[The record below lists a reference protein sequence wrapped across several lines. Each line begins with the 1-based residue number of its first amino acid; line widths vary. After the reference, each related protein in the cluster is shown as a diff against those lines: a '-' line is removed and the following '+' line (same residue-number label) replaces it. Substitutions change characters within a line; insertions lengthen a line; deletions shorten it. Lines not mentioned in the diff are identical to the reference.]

1 MWKGQIEIKSVLEV
15 YWLGQALLLVH
26 ECLSSTAAL
35 VFATCNFS
43 SCTCM
48 EYRTHIWG
56 RGNGSSPFPI
66 SGSVSPEL
74 GRGAGGNAV
83 REAVAAGSSDGL
95 ESVQRISA
103 TTRLCA
109 PHIIAEPGR
118 CSAGEPCWASFWHGD
133 VCVSQSCSWFVANSR
148 PHLRDFCFQAYK
160 PSTMAKITTVLPAL
174 RCAWHGSCFWP
185 WHSLCHT
192 PGEASHS
199 TEASSIRISILCSL
213 GQPFAQ

>member
-1 MWKGQIEIKSVLEV
+1 
-15 YWLGQALLLVH
+15 
-26 ECLSSTAAL
+26 
-35 VFATCNFS
+35 
-43 SCTCM
+43 M

-74 GRGAGGNAV
+74 GHGAGGNAV

-118 CSAGEPCWASFWHGD
+118 CSAGEPC
-133 VCVSQSCSWFVANSR
+133 
-148 PHLRDFCFQAYK
+148 
-160 PSTMAKITTVLPAL
+160 
-174 RCAWHGSCFWP
+174 
-185 WHSLCHT
+185 
-192 PGEASHS
+192 
-199 TEASSIRISILCSL
+199 
-213 GQPFAQ
+213 